1 MYRLPSI
8 AMVPLYETR
17 SVAKT
22 VSLTNSVIFR
32 STTKIGKSV
41 WMFKLAALLIALSS
55 KSVLAGFINDKN
67 DWDLLTDGAK
77 TGYVFG
83 VFDLT
88 TGMSNGDKEQDLLNK
103 KLYQCAVERGMI
115 NEDFF
120 ELIEQGYTSRS
131 TKKHPPFLYLIDG
144 LQKLCNL

>member
-41 WMFKLAALLIALSS
+41 WMFKLVALLIALSS

-67 DWDLLTDGAK
+67 DWDLLTDAAK

-83 VFDLT
+83 IFDLT
-88 TGMSNGDKEQDLLNK
+88 TGISNGDNEQDLLNK
-103 KLYQCAVERGMI
+103 KWYQCAVEKGMKD
-115 NEDFF
+115 EDFF
-120 ELIEQGYTSRS
+120 ELIEQGYSSRS

>member
-1 MYRLPSI
+1 
-8 AMVPLYETR
+8 MVPLYETR

-115 NEDFF
+115 DEDVF

>member
-1 MYRLPSI
+1 MYGLPSI
-8 AMVPLYETR
+8 ALVLLYETH

-22 VSLTNSVIFR
+22 VSLNNSVIFR
-32 STTKIGKSV
+32 STTKIGKGV
-41 WMFKLAALLIALSS
+41 WMFKLAVFLIALSS
-55 KSVLAGFINDKN
+55 ESVLAGFINDKN

-103 KLYQCAVERGMI
+103 KLYQCAVERGMR
-115 NEDFF
+115 DKHFF
-120 ELIEQGYTSRS
+120 DLIEQGYNSRS